1 MFSIILSTASKYLL
15 PLMLI
20 FSFFLLLR
28 GHNEPGGG
36 FVGGLVAAAAYALYL
51 IANGIEEAKKLLRAE
66 PIKLIALGLFLA
78 LISAFIPVFIGQDFM
93 TGVWIENKFPVIGK
107 VGTPLLFDLGVY
119 FLVIGIVLKIIFS
132 LAEEDNR

>member
-1 MFSIILSTASKYLL
+1 MVSVILATASRYLL

-36 FVGGLVAAAAYALYL
+36 FVGGLMAAAAYSLYL
-51 IANGIEEAKKLLRAE
+51 VANGVEEAKKLLRTDMLN
-66 PIKLIALGLFLA
+66 LIALGLFFA
-78 LISAFIPVFIGQDFM
+78 IVSGFISVAYGQNFM
-93 TGVWIENKFPVIGK
+93 TGVWLKEELPVLGK

-119 FLVIGIVLKIIFS
+119 FLVFGITLKIIFH
-132 LAEEDNR
+132 LAEEDEK